1 MKGKKRSPGGI
12 TGEPPPHPCL
22 SPGEG
27 VCSLSYGPPP
37 PDLPP
42 PGARGL
48 GVHAYDRSRATDTL
62 GWTDVPEPPEKKRRE
77 NRGSRLK
84 GPWVRAAREEA
95 PGLRRMG
102 AQGQEN
108 APGGSRSIARTHGPA
123 SSRARPEP
131 RRPEERPHLRILKQG
146 AHC

>member
-1 MKGKKRSPGGI
+1 MFVEEPPGEWGKRKMKGKKPSLGAI

-48 GVHAYDRSRATDTL
+48 GVHAYDRSGATDTL
-62 GWTDVPEPPEKKRRE
+62 GWTDFPEPPEKKRGE
-77 NRGSRLK
+77 TG
-84 GPWVRAAREEA
+84 EA
-95 PGLRRMG
+95 V
-102 AQGQEN
+102 
-108 APGGSRSIARTHGPA
+108 
-123 SSRARPEP
+123 
-131 RRPEERPHLRILKQG
+131 
-146 AHC
+146 